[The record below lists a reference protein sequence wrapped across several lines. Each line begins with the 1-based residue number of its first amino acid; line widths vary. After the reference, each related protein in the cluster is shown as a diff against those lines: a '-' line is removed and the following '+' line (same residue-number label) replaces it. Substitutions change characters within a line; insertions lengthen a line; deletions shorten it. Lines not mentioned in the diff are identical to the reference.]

1 MVDEWNFNNVRD
13 TDETVLMADTEE
25 KDQDLPDEVLKESIK
40 RGLGNN
46 SKKTMCVIVSKKKK
60 DKLSSTNWRY
70 QNETGIE
77 V

>member
-13 TDETVLMADTEE
+13 TDERVLMADTEE

-60 DKLSSTNWRY
+60 TSYHQRIDDIKMK
-70 QNETGIE
+70 Q

>member
-1 MVDEWNFNNVRD
+1 
-13 TDETVLMADTEE
+13 MADTEE

-60 DKLSSTNWRY
+60 R
-70 QNETGIE
+70 QVIINELTISK
-77 V
+77 